1 MVHCRMG
8 RGRTGT
14 LLACYLVIGM
24 ERNKNKV
31 LVIIDKNPF
40 QIAFHGAV
48 DADAAIRTVRER
60 RCGKSFLKHFF
71 LFCRLLFFYYF
82 MVEAIVCVANAVV
95 AAALVL
101 VCYSSFCHSCFVV
114 AVAVAVAVAVVDFA
128 IFVATSGYSPRESS
142 HFILAGKMLI
152 CLKLCQCC
160 FCCCCCCSVLV
171 VFFVAVV
178 VLSWLSVVA
187 VVVVA
192 AAAAVAAFPSTVSLS
207 PLQTWQHRSS

>member
-1 MVHCRMG
+1 MWEKFFK
-8 RGRTGT
+8 TFFP
-14 LLACYLVIGM
+14 
-24 ERNKNKV
+24 V
-31 LVIIDKNPF
+31 LP
-40 QIAFHGAV
+40 
-48 DADAAIRTVRER
+48 
-60 RCGKSFLKHFF
+60 L
-71 LFCRLLFFYYF
+71 LLFFYYF

-114 AVAVAVAVAVVDFA
+114 AVAVVDFA
-128 IFVATSGYSPRESS
+128 IFVATCGYSPRESS

-160 FCCCCCCSVLV
+160 CCCCCCCSVLV
-171 VFFVAVV
+171 VLVFVAVV

-192 AAAAVAAFPSTVSLS
+192 AAAAAAFPSTVSLS
-207 PLQTWQHRSS
+207 PLQAGQHRSSGAGGFRHRILQLIQETAATVVTKIQNDVPQFSPHP